1 MDEWIKIQQ
10 DEKKKK
16 LEKKR
21 EKLRE
26 KPIKIT
32 EKIYPQNFQ
41 WKIFD
46 IRILVINK
54 KFKGI
59 DERGS
64 KLIREILW
72 NPTEIAQF

>member
-1 MDEWIKIQQ
+1 MNKIQQ

-16 LEKKR
+16 FEK
-21 EKLRE
+21 KLRE
-26 KPIKIT
+26 KPIKIA

-41 WKIFD
+41 WKVFD

>member
-1 MDEWIKIQQ
+1 MNKIQQ

-16 LEKKR
+16 FEKKR

-26 KPIKIT
+26 KPIKIA

>member
-1 MDEWIKIQQ
+1 MNKIQQ

-16 LEKKR
+16 FEK
-21 EKLRE
+21 KLRE
-26 KPIKIT
+26 KPIKIA
-32 EKIYPQNFQ
+32 EKIYPENFQ
-41 WKIFD
+41 WKVFD

-64 KLIREILW
+64 KLIREIL
-72 NPTEIAQF
+72 

>member
-16 LEKKR
+16 FEKKR

-26 KPIKIT
+26 KPIKIAK
-32 EKIYPQNFQ
+32 KIYPENFQ
-41 WKIFD
+41 WKVFD